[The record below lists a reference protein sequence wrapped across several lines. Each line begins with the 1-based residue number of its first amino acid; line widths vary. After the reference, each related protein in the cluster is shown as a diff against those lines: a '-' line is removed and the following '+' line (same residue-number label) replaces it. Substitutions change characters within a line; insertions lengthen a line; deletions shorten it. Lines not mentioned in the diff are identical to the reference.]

1 MKDSISRLLART
13 RALFSRRAAPETPV
27 APAEPALEPE
37 QAPEPEPEHASA
49 APEPMRPHCGVYVWA
64 TAHGID
70 LRPTTALLTCTCSE
84 DEEPVPI
91 RDPAPAADTELLRAK
106 VREVNAR
113 STWGK

>member
-27 APAEPALEPE
+27 APPPKVPPKALPAPRT
-37 QAPEPEPEHASA
+37 PEPLR
-49 APEPMRPHCGVYVWA
+49 PEPLRPHCGVYVWA

-70 LRPTTALLTCTCSE
+70 LRPTSPLGACTCAGK
-84 DEEPVPI
+84 PH
-91 RDPAPAADTELLRAK
+91 AATDADALRAK
-106 VREVNAR
+106 VREVNYR

>member
-13 RALFSRRAAPETPV
+13 RALFSRRAALETPV
-27 APAEPALEPE
+27 TPLTPPEAPSL
-37 QAPEPEPEHASA
+37 PEPL
-49 APEPMRPHCGVYVWA
+49 RPHCGVYVWA

-70 LRPTTALLTCTCSE
+70 IARSSKLLTCTCSTH
-84 DEEPVPI
+84 PSH
-91 RDPAPAADTELLRAK
+91 PADGEALRAK

>member
-13 RALFSRRAAPETPV
+13 RALFSRRTAPETPV
-27 APAEPALEPE
+27 TPPPPEAPAPP
-37 QAPEPEPEHASA
+37 A
-49 APEPMRPHCGVYVWA
+49 APEPLRPHCGVYVWA

-70 LRPTTALLTCTCSE
+70 LRPTTPLLTCTCSTKS
-84 DEEPVPI
+84 PH
-91 RDPAPAADTELLRAK
+91 AADSEALRAR